1 MIFCYRQT
9 QDICLLSHDILPS
22 SNTCYLV
29 INTHMIFY
37 YRKPHEILL
46 SPTHDILLFCN
57 TWFSAIVK
65 HVIFYRRHICDIL
78 PAFTGVNGVVF
89 MSTKARIVFFC
100 CASASV
106 SICNG
111 DQSNLSQMRISGVRH
126 QMDTFSALLALCR
139 WIYRSP
145 VTSFTKAINAEL
157 WCFFYLRPK
166 KWLIK
171 KGDPSDLKHH
181 RAHHD
186 ATVMWCG
193 GVDNL
198 SEAISLYIDI
208 TEKRHPVRALL
219 CFVVNRYQHI
229 LPMFH
234 CYFIVVWQTMTASET
249 LNQPWRIHC
258 RTRIRKIVFFLDIHW
273 MYCDAD
279 ICIYIYYIFF
289 GIRNIFYI
297 YRE

>member
-1 MIFCYRQT
+1 MIFCHRQT
-9 QDICLLSHDILPS
+9 RGIWLLTHTWYSAIVTHMKFCFRQLMIFCFFATHDFLLS
-22 SNTCYLV
+22 SNTWYSTDV
-29 INTHMIFY
+29 TY
-37 YRKPHEILL
+37 
-46 SPTHDILLFCN
+46 
-57 TWFSAIVK
+57 
-65 HVIFYRRHICDIL
+65 VIFYQHL
-78 PAFTGVNGVVF
+78 PELTVPYLWALRQELFSSAVQAQVYLFVTGTSQLYLKWGFQEYVIKWTHFPRYWPFVGEFTGH
-89 MSTKARIVFFC
+89 RW
-100 CASASV
+100 
-106 SICNG
+106 
-111 DQSNLSQMRISGVRH
+111 LPSQRPL
-126 QMDTFSALLALCR
+126 T
-139 WIYRSP
+139 RSFD
-145 VTSFTKAINAEL
+145 V
-157 WCFFYLRPK
+157 FFYLHPK

-181 RAHHD
+181 RAHYD

-234 CYFIVVWQTMTASET
+234 CYFTVVWQTVTASET

-258 RTRIRKIVFFLDIHW
+258 RTRIRKIVYLDIHW

-279 ICIYIYYIFF
+279 IYIYIYYIFF
-289 GIRNIFYI
+289 GIINIFLYL
-297 YRE
+297 